1 MKDMRQILSRPVVTE
16 KSTAAKEGSN
26 VVTFV
31 VDKQANKCEIK
42 DAVENCFKVSVETVR
57 TINVAGKT
65 KRTGKTQGRRA
76 SWKKAFVELKAGES
90 IDIFEGV

>member
-1 MKDMRQILSRPVVTE
+1 MKNMRQILSRPVVTE
-16 KSTAAKEGSN
+16 KSTTAKEGGN

-42 DAVENCFKVSVETVR
+42 DAVESCFKVSVETVR
-57 TINVAGKT
+57 TINVAGKA